1 MSQRNPFDGSQSKE
15 AASQVTMDEAMDT
28 TDLPPEKRGTAI
40 DRKDMQRM
48 GKQQEFK
55 RNFSFI
61 PIFGFAAVLMMTWAS
76 VLSSASYVLP
86 NGGLPAMIWIY
97 VVTLFG
103 FGCAILSMA
112 EMASMAPTSGGQYHW
127 VSEFAPKSFQKLLSY
142 LVGWFC
148 VLGWQA
154 GIAGQC
160 FTVASQVQGL
170 IVLNDDSYVPQP
182 WHAVLLTIAA
192 VTVAVVFNS
201 FFARKLP
208 LVEGLVLILLIFGFF
223 AVLIPLWVFAPRQPS
238 SAVWTDFRQIAG
250 WPSMG
255 VASLV
260 AFTGPIYALIGPDSA
275 VHMAEEVKDA
285 SRTIPLAMVS
295 TLILNGLT
303 GLVMAITFAY
313 CIGPVDQALSPKY
326 YFAFIGTFYN
336 ATQSRAGATVMTCI
350 ITTLTLCS
358 AISNVATASRQI
370 FAFARD
376 HGLPFARIL
385 SYVQPGLDIPLNAV
399 ILCFV
404 CTCLLALINLGSTVT
419 FNAILSIG
427 VVALLTSYLTSMGC
441 ILIKRIR
448 AEQLLPRRFDL
459 GVPLGWFV
467 NVVGLIY
474 IILAYI
480 FAFFPLYNNPTLQ
493 TMNWASAVYGGIA
506 IVATFYYI
514 FYARHI
520 YVPPVSRLAKDL

>member
-1 MSQRNPFDGSQSKE
+1 MAPNDSSSGKE
-15 AASQVTMDEAMDT
+15 ALSQVTMDDNMDFNG
-28 TDLPPEKRGTAI
+28 TDLPPEKQGTVV
-40 DRKDMQRM
+40 DRRDMYRM
-48 GKQQEFK
+48 GKQQEFR

-76 VLSSASYVLP
+76 VLSSASYTLP

-97 VVTLFG
+97 IVTLFG
-103 FGCAILSMA
+103 FGCAILTMA
-112 EMASMAPTSGGQYHW
+112 EMSSMAPTSGGQYHW
-127 VSEFAPKSFQKLLSY
+127 VSEFAPPGFQKLLSY

-160 FTVASQVQGL
+160 FTVATQVQGL
-170 IVLNDDSYVPQP
+170 IALNDENYMPKP
-182 WHAVLLTIAA
+182 WHGVLLTIAA
-192 VTVAVVFNS
+192 ASVAVLFNS
-201 FFARKLP
+201 LFARKLP
-208 LVEGLVLILLIFGFF
+208 LLEGLVLILLVFGFF

-238 SAVWTDFRQIAG
+238 SAVWTDWHQTSD

-255 VASLV
+255 LAALV
-260 AFTGPIYALIGPDSA
+260 GFTGPIYALIGPDSA
-275 VHMAEEVKDA
+275 VHMAEEVRDA

-295 TLILNGLT
+295 TLVLNGIT
-303 GLVMAITFAY
+303 GLIMAITFAY
-313 CIGPVDQALSPKY
+313 CIGPIEAALQPQY
-326 YFAFIGTFYN
+326 NFAFIGTFYN
-336 ATQSRAGATVMTCI
+336 ATQSQAGATVMTCI

-358 AISNVATASRQI
+358 AISNIATASRQM

-376 HGLPFARIL
+376 HGLPFARVL

-399 ILCFV
+399 LVCFI
-404 CTCLLALINLGSTVT
+404 CTVLLSLISLGSVVT

-441 ILIKRIR
+441 ILLKRIR
-448 AEQLLPRRFDL
+448 GEKLLPRRFDL
-459 GVPLGWFV
+459 GVPLGWFA
-467 NVVGLIY
+467 NVVGIVY
-474 IILAYI
+474 ILLAFV
-480 FAFFPLYNNPTLQ
+480 FAFFPLANHPTLE
-493 TMNWASAVYGGIA
+493 TMNWASAVYGGVA